1 VRPRLFTL
9 NRFWAKSCRLRGAGS
24 HGIQVLKPSV
34 LERCFRLTIFHM
46 AATINLPPK
55 LGWPLVLMEQL
66 VCTYKEHFMLLN
78 LNSTKYSLLFSQ
90 KQDCTFEEAPLASLE
105 ATTLFYENL
114 PGWLSYKASSNAG
127 HKKLGIWQ
135 LSKHETWRVN
145 SSLKCIS

>member
-1 VRPRLFTL
+1 MVCAPRLFTL
-9 NRFWAKSCRLRGAGS
+9 NRFWAKSCTLRGAGS
-24 HGIQVLKPSV
+24 NGIQVLKPSV

-105 ATTLFYENL
+105 ANYTVLWKL
-114 PGWLSYKASSNAG
+114 AWLTQLQGFKWRWASKIG
-127 HKKLGIWQ
+127 HLAALK
-135 LSKHETWRVN
+135 TWN
-145 SSLKCIS
+145 MKS